1 MKQRSIRLRLDDIID
16 AIDGILATVEGMDF
30 ATYSQSWQ
38 ARRAIER
45 GTEII
50 SEATRHL
57 PEQWLAEYPAISWL
71 EIKAFGNRLQHK
83 YRRVDDKIMWN
94 IATQSVRQ
102 LRPAVIEMH
111 ERIADEMKP
120 APPRAPP

>member
-30 ATYSQSWQ
+30 ATYSHSWQ

-71 EIKAFGNRLQHK
+71 EIKAIGNRLQLK

-94 IATQSVRQ
+94 IDTQSVRQ

>member
-16 AIDGILATVEGMDF
+16 AIDGILTKVEGMDF

-57 PEQWLAEYPAISWL
+57 PEQWLAEYRPFHGWRSRPSAIASDMSTGVSMTRSCGTL
-71 EIKAFGNRLQHK
+71 PTNRCGNCG
-83 YRRVDDKIMWN
+83 RRSSRCTN
-94 IATQSVRQ
+94 GSPT
-102 LRPAVIEMH
+102 
-111 ERIADEMKP
+111 
-120 APPRAPP
+120 